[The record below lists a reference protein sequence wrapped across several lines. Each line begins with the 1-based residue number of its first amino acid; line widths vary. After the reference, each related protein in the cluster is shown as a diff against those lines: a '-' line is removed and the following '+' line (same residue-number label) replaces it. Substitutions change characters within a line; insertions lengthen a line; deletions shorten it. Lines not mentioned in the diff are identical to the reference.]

1 MLKLVKFH
9 RPPPIKVFGVRGADR
24 NVMERMVEM
33 PRMAPQYVFI
43 NVRPDNATH
52 PQGSPR

>member
-9 RPPPIKVFGVRGADR
+9 RPFPIDVFGVRGADSK
-24 NVMERMVEM
+24 VMERMVDM

-52 PQGSPR
+52 PQGNPR

>member
-9 RPPPIKVFGVRGADR
+9 RPPPIKVFGVRSADR
-24 NVMERMVEM
+24 NVMERIVVM

-52 PQGSPR
+52 PQGNPP

>member
-24 NVMERMVEM
+24 NVMERMVVM

-43 NVRPDNATH
+43 NVGPDNATY
-52 PQGSPR
+52 PQGNPR